1 MKLEWWTSRSA
12 SRVEWNNAK
21 GASLKRRDHILR
33 GKESK
38 LVKKLMKHQKKICEK
53 IDDAKEIKCGDI
65 KKGGV

>member
-1 MKLEWWTSRSA
+1 M
-12 SRVEWNNAK
+12 EWNNAK

-53 IDDAKEIKCGDI
+53 IDDAKKMKCVD
-65 KKGGV
+65 KKRGGGGKKSQKNW